1 MRANTSEL
9 EACSMPSPATVVN
22 ELLAQQAAE
31 IATLRA
37 KLEST
42 QVRSV
47 CALSSPT
54 QLTRAWMQA
63 RE

>member
-1 MRANTSEL
+1 
-9 EACSMPSPATVVN
+9 MPSPATVVN
-22 ELLAQQAAE
+22 ELLTQQAAE